1 MKEEGRGV
9 GWDLGRTLMTSCT
22 ELHRSALGGLF
33 SSWKNLDVSMAQ
45 ATEQVKNEG
54 ENMNAK
60 ET

>member
-1 MKEEGRGV
+1 M

-33 SSWKNLDVSMAQ
+33 LSWKNLDVSMAQ
-45 ATEQVKNEG
+45 ATEEVKNER